1 VIFSDHGPF
10 TTRQAA
16 FAVLARLL
24 EQQNLRIPLPA
35 FPASCSLAL
44 EPCVTKRCLAAFV
57 PERERLRW
65 PGFGADGGVLAK
77 SPMTLDDLSQPE
89 QVVLLAL
96 VGLMARMDGSV
107 SEDEM
112 ELLEQIADEIGE
124 KRFEAARDAAAAL
137 ADGSAIL
144 GAAASVKRP
153 EAREIIFELVYGIAV
168 RDTIAESEAA
178 LLNELAALWDL
189 PQRVGESG

>member
-1 VIFSDHGPF
+1 
-10 TTRQAA
+10 
-16 FAVLARLL
+16 
-24 EQQNLRIPLPA
+24 
-35 FPASCSLAL
+35 
-44 EPCVTKRCLAAFV
+44 
-57 PERERLRW
+57 
-65 PGFGADGGVLAK
+65 
-77 SPMTLDDLSQPE
+77 MTLDDLSQPE

-112 ELLEQIADEIGE
+112 DLLEQIADEIGE

-137 ADGSAIL
+137 ADGAAIL
-144 GAAASVKRP
+144 GAASSVERT

-178 LLNELAALWDL
+178 LLNELATLWGL

>member
-1 VIFSDHGPF
+1 
-10 TTRQAA
+10 
-16 FAVLARLL
+16 
-24 EQQNLRIPLPA
+24 
-35 FPASCSLAL
+35 
-44 EPCVTKRCLAAFV
+44 
-57 PERERLRW
+57 
-65 PGFGADGGVLAK
+65 
-77 SPMTLDDLSQPE
+77 MTLDDLSQPE

-137 ADGSAIL
+137 EDGGAIL
-144 GAAASVKRP
+144 QAAGTIVRP
-153 EAREIIFELVYGIAV
+153 EAREIVFELVYSIAV

-178 LLNELAALWDL
+178 LLNELAALWGL

>member
-1 VIFSDHGPF
+1 
-10 TTRQAA
+10 
-16 FAVLARLL
+16 
-24 EQQNLRIPLPA
+24 
-35 FPASCSLAL
+35 
-44 EPCVTKRCLAAFV
+44 
-57 PERERLRW
+57 
-65 PGFGADGGVLAK
+65 
-77 SPMTLDDLSQPE
+77 MTLDDLSQPE

-112 ELLEQIADEIGE
+112 DLLEQIADEIGE

-137 ADGSAIL
+137 ADGAAIL
-144 GAAASVKRP
+144 GAAASVERV
-153 EAREIIFELVYGIAV
+153 EAREIIFELVYSIAV

-178 LLNELAALWDL
+178 LLNELATLWGL